1 MIIFK
6 FVNFFYYFHKMKMY
20 LRVQEGVL
28 CLKTI
33 IISVETV
40 TNAIKARKHLNASGI
55 RAKLVKLSP
64 SLSEKGCT
72 HGLEIENN
80 DTYSAV
86 HILKG
91 LGINYKIFNKGEK

>member
-1 MIIFK
+1 MIIFN
-6 FVNFFYYFHKMKMY
+6 FVNFFSYFHKMKMY

-40 TNAIKARKHLNASGI
+40 TNAIKARKHLTASGI

-64 SLSEKGCT
+64 SLSENGCT
-72 HGLEIENN
+72 HGLEIDNK
-80 DTYSAV
+80 DTYSAL

-91 LGINYKIFNKGEK
+91 LGIYYKIFNKGEK